1 MKNLLFIVL
10 LVFSFSAKAQALKWE
25 TDVAKACETSI
36 KSKKPILLFFT
47 GSDWCGWCMK
57 LQNDVFS
64 KPEFIKWAKEN
75 VILVE
80 LDYPKRKQLSQ
91 ELTKQNQE
99 LQQMFAI
106 KGYPT
111 VWFVS
116 PSKTNGKI
124 SFEKLGST
132 GYDSSVD
139 SWITNSDLIIKN
151 KK

>member
-1 MKNLLFIVL
+1 MKKLLFLCFFVI
-10 LVFSFSAKAQALKWE
+10 SISSNAQELKWE
-25 TDVAKACETSI
+25 TDVATACKTSI
-36 KSKKPILLFFT
+36 KSKKPLLLFFT

-64 KPEFIKWAKEN
+64 KQEFVQWANKN

-80 LDYPKRKQLSQ
+80 LDYPRRKQLTA

-99 LQQMFAI
+99 LQQMFAVR
-106 KGYPT
+106 GYPT
-111 VWFVS
+111 VWFVM
-116 PSKTNGKI
+116 PSKIKGKI

-132 GYDSSVD
+132 GYDSSVE

>member
-1 MKNLLFIVL
+1 
-10 LVFSFSAKAQALKWE
+10 
-25 TDVAKACETSI
+25 
-36 KSKKPILLFFT
+36 
-47 GSDWCGWCMK
+47 
-57 LQNDVFS
+57 
-64 KPEFIKWAKEN
+64 
-75 VILVE
+75 
-80 LDYPKRKQLSQ
+80 
-91 ELTKQNQE
+91 
-99 LQQMFAI
+99 MFAI